1 MADTIHVTPV
11 KLDFC
16 TQLRTKRSYI
26 SDDPPATYLT
36 EDVSETGYWC
46 VRTMAQMMIMF
57 AQAIVA
63 RIAPVTSRVWP
74 ALFDF
79 IRIFNGGGVVF
90 KKRKTCPSAFFCS
103 G

>member
-1 MADTIHVTPV
+1 MADTIDLTQV

-46 VRTMAQMMIMF
+46 VRTM
-57 AQAIVA
+57 
-63 RIAPVTSRVWP
+63 
-74 ALFDF
+74 
-79 IRIFNGGGVVF
+79 GVIGPDDGYVCASNCGANRSCY
-90 KKRKTCPSAFFCS
+90 KSSLAKSV
-103 G
+103 

>member
-1 MADTIHVTPV
+1 MAEATGLTDI

-46 VRTMAQMMIMF
+46 VRTM
-57 AQAIVA
+57 
-63 RIAPVTSRVWP
+63 
-74 ALFDF
+74 
-79 IRIFNGGGVVF
+79 GVIGPDDNFV
-90 KKRKTCPSAFFCS
+90 CASACGANRS
-103 G
+103 CYQSSLMRSV

>member
-1 MADTIHVTPV
+1 MAET

-46 VRTMAQMMIMF
+46 VRTMGVIGPDDHAVC
-57 AQAIVA
+57 ASGCGAN
-63 RIAPVTSRVWP
+63 RSCYTSSVMRSV
-74 ALFDF
+74 
-79 IRIFNGGGVVF
+79 
-90 KKRKTCPSAFFCS
+90 
-103 G
+103 

>member
-46 VRTMAQMMIMF
+46 VRTMGVIGPDD
-57 AQAIVA
+57 QAVCA
-63 RIAPVTSRVWP
+63 SGCGANRSCYTSSVMRSV
-74 ALFDF
+74 
-79 IRIFNGGGVVF
+79 
-90 KKRKTCPSAFFCS
+90 
-103 G
+103 